1 MKGDQFCQRVMK
13 RPLVTLLKQFKCRK
27 DTVQQIIV
35 TESRTVF
42 LIFVYLEKCTSTDQN
57 TTTKFT
63 FRPFNNKG
71 KSIQYLYTKN
81 HFPHDVS
88 FVVKEQD
95 SLESNLGFDDAGV
108 HPHIDQVS
116 NFRTLAKHDPVLA
129 QKLANSILKTVA
141 EKGVAIN
148 KRDQALLELLTNPD
162 NGIETTMGF
171 MLAFSSNP
179 STKWLDILCN
189 GQGTSFSSTCNGLFT
204 AQVRLYQQGV
214 DSYRS
219 EV

>member
-1 MKGDQFCQRVMK
+1 M
-13 RPLVTLLKQFKCRK
+13 
-27 DTVQQIIV
+27 
-35 TESRTVF
+35 
-42 LIFVYLEKCTSTDQN
+42 YLEKCTSTEQD

-63 FRPFNNKG
+63 FRSFNNKG
-71 KSIQYLYTKN
+71 KFIQYLHDKN
-81 HFPHDVS
+81 HFPYDVS

-95 SLESNLGFDDAGV
+95 SLESNLEFDDSGI

-116 NFRTLAKHDPVLA
+116 NFRILAEHDPVLA

-141 EKGVAIN
+141 EQGVASN
-148 KRDQALLELLTNPD
+148 KRDQALLALLMKPD

-204 AQVRLYQQGV
+204 AQVRLYQQGE
-214 DSYRS
+214 DS
-219 EV
+219 